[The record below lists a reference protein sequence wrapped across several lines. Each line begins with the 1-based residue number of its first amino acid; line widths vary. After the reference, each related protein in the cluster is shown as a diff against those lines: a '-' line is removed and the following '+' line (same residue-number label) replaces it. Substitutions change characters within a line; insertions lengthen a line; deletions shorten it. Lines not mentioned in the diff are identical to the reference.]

1 MFSFKARL
9 IFVDFQISFIFPD
22 SARFFNRRIFAKMKL
37 QTKKSLRCIQPTAK
51 SKWRH
56 LRWTVIL
63 IFNRNLKYLAYYTL
77 TLKLTFLSWS
87 LVGKVVLQMSSDVA
101 SLNFISNTT
110 FGSTTFELTT
120 PASNDAPTLSKS
132 VFGVSQLSNEEQ
144 MLITCLLT
152 SNNTTV
158 TSSLS

>member
-1 MFSFKARL
+1 MEAFK
-9 IFVDFQISFIFPD
+9 
-22 SARFFNRRIFAKMKL
+22 
-37 QTKKSLRCIQPTAK
+37 
-51 SKWRH
+51 
-56 LRWTVIL
+56 IL

-120 PASNDAPTLSKS
+120 PASNDAPTS
-132 VFGVSQLSNEEQ
+132 VFGDCQLSNEEQ
-144 MLITCLLT
+144 MF
-152 SNNTTV
+152 
-158 TSSLS
+158 